1 MAKMLNRLDIQ
12 PGQNVLEIGTGT
24 GYNAALLAELV
35 GRQGTVT
42 TIDIDPDVSA
52 AAASSLKAAGYEQ
65 VEVITSD
72 GALGAPEN
80 APYDRIIV
88 TAGAWQIPPAWPE
101 QLRGEGGIVLPLR
114 INGSGLAPLL
124 RPDGD
129 ELSGHGADPCSFIAL
144 EGAFGG
150 RYRYELSSD
159 WSPARTALCA
169 TPKSVQS
176 TSCSPTVDSPMR
188 LSPTSELTRP
198 TLWPSTTTFSSR
210 VSSPFSG
217 YAKGRQTT

>member
-1 MAKMLNRLDIQ
+1 MAKMLSRLDIQ

-35 GRQGTVT
+35 GAEGAVT
-42 TIDIDPDVSA
+42 TVDIDPGVCA

-101 QLRGEGGIVLPLR
+101 QLSGEGGIVLPLR

-150 RYRYELSSD
+150 GYRYELSSGLI
-159 WSPARTALCA
+159 ARSDRALRDSEGRA
-169 TPKSVQS
+169 IDFLLANGRLADADLLDFRVDEAGTLAFYHYLQLQGFVS
-176 TSCSPTVDSPMR
+176 TQLLNP
-188 LSPTSELTRP
+188 
-198 TLWPSTTTFSSR
+198 
-210 VSSPFSG
+210 
-217 YAKGRQTT
+217 

>member
-1 MAKMLNRLDIQ
+1 M
-12 PGQNVLEIGTGT
+12 
-24 GYNAALLAELV
+24 
-35 GRQGTVT
+35 GRQGAVT

-52 AAASSLKAAGYEQ
+52 ASASTLKAAGYEQ

-80 APYDRIIV
+80 GPYDRIIV

-101 QLRGEGGIVLPLR
+101 QLSGEGGIVLPLR

-129 ELSGHGADPCSFIAL
+129 GLSGHGADPCSLIAL

-150 RYRYELSSD
+150 GYRHELSSGLV
-159 WSPARTALCA
+159 ARSDRALRDSEERA
-169 TPKSVQS
+169 IDFLLANGRLADAALPDFRVDEADPLAFYHYLQLQGFVSVQ
-176 TSCSPTVDSPMR
+176 
-188 LSPTSELTRP
+188 L
-198 TLWPSTTTFSSR
+198 
-210 VSSPFSG
+210 G